1 MVDKSKKT
9 MVVALAF
16 LCLLKF
22 AIGSGVVFM
31 NSTMPSIISNT
42 LNNHHQ
48 QQLRSASPTL
58 TFPASINF
66 GGFAYALGP
75 LCTKSMEIALDQLHK
90 NEQFLPG
97 YQLAI
102 ETIDDQCDDST
113 TVAKVVQM
121 LNNDG
126 QQKSTI
132 NRLPLLLI
140 TMCALKGQS
149 LSAKLAPQ
157 YNFTAVS

>member
-1 MVDKSKKT
+1 MIFDKRQKT
-9 MVVALAF
+9 MTVSLAF

-22 AIGSGVVFM
+22 VVGSGVVFM
-31 NSTMPSIISNT
+31 NSTMPTIISNT
-42 LNNHHQ
+42 LNNHQ
-48 QQLRSASPTL
+48 QQRSAFPTL